1 MSESILLN
9 FTIGIF
15 IGGMIG
21 VMGMALLSASRYG
34 DMTQEIMELRA
45 QRKLLKEEIA
55 NLPEITTDDQ
65 VAGAL
70 MDSFPNQSFLI

>member
-45 QRKLLKEEIA
+45 QRKLLKEEIVK
-55 NLPEITTDDQ
+55 LSTRRK
-65 VAGAL
+65 
-70 MDSFPNQSFLI
+70 PNPRKKRRNVKTRS